1 MRHRNSDRRNAF
13 DPFGS
18 TLLAIV
24 LAVVGCSAL
33 RAQPSVFV
41 VEIKGEVDAG
51 MGPYVERSIAAASSE
66 LALDGREGVLLL
78 HVNTFGGRVDIATE
92 IRDAVLGFPGESIAW
107 VDRRAISAGALIS
120 IAADRIYM
128 APGSS
133 IGAAT
138 PVTQTGEPAGSKVV
152 SYMRGEMRGTAEENG
167 RNPLIAEAMVDES
180 VVLDSFAEIASS
192 RPLTLSANDA
202 IEVGYADGLASTLDA
217 VLESAGYSEY
227 TLRRFE
233 PNAAESLTGFLSSP
247 IVNSILIM
255 LGMGGLFYA
264 VKTGHFGTGLVVG
277 LASLGL
283 FFGSQYVADLA
294 SLVEMVIFVA
304 GVILLIVE
312 IFVIPGFGIAGI
324 SGLLLM
330 VTGLFLAL
338 IGSFE
343 LVTLDNL
350 TDPLYTLAGAFVGF
364 FVLAWAMYRY
374 LPHSSRFR
382 RFSLMGESIS
392 GRASTAIDEE
402 TAMAIIGREAS
413 VTSTLRPAGVI
424 SIDGR
429 DFDVVSEEGL
439 IRSGETVVV
448 TRVEGRR
455 IVVARPDSTDEE
467 PADGVSA

>member
-1 MRHRNSDRRNAF
+1 MKNRNPERSTIDSFFAT
-13 DPFGS
+13 GLS
-18 TLLAIV
+18 TLV
-24 LAVVGCSAL
+24 LLLLTGAVLSAET
-33 RAQPSVFV
+33 PVYV
-41 VEIKGEVDAG
+41 VEIFGEVDGG
-51 MGPYVERSIAAASSE
+51 MGPYVERSISSAITE
-66 LALDGREGVLLL
+66 MTESGEKGVLVL
-78 HVNTFGGRVDIATE
+78 HVNTPGGRVDVAVA
-92 IRDAVLGFPGESIAW
+92 IRDAILGFPGESIAW
-107 VDRRAISAGALIS
+107 VDRQAISAGALIS

-128 APGSS
+128 TPGSS

-138 PVTQTGEPAGSKVV
+138 PVTQSGERASPKIV
-152 SYMRGEMRGTAEENG
+152 SYMRGVMRGTAEENG
-167 RNPLIAEAMVDES
+167 RDPLIAEAMVDES
-180 VVLDSFAEIASS
+180 IALDSFGDLASR

-202 IEVGYADGLASTLDA
+202 VAIGYADGSAASIDD
-217 VLESAGYSEY
+217 VLESAGYSDY
-227 TLRRFE
+227 SIQRIE
-233 PNAAESLTGFLSSP
+233 PTPAEDLTGFLSSP
-247 IVNSILIM
+247 IINSILIM

-264 VKTGHFGTGLVVG
+264 IKTGHFGTGLVIG

-283 FFGSQYVADLA
+283 FFGSQYVAELA
-294 SLVEMVIFVA
+294 SIFEMVIFVA

-324 SGLLLM
+324 TGLLLM

-374 LPHSSRFR
+374 LPNSSRFR
-382 RFSLMGESIS
+382 RFSLMGESIT
-392 GRASTAIDEE
+392 GKATTGIDEI
-402 TAMAIIGREAS
+402 TAGSIIGREGS
-413 VTSTLRPAGVI
+413 VTSTLRPAGVV

-448 TRVEGRR
+448 SRVEGRR
-455 IVVARPDSTDEE
+455 IVVGRP
-467 PADGVSA
+467 PVADGEQAEEEDA